1 MIKKVNNDYENNVNN
16 VNNQNKQNNHN
27 NINNENNGNE
37 DKDYQYFDEEDDF
50 KEDDDNKFNNR
61 FESVKVF
68 CNKNKK
74 AVITSLI
81 FISVIIIIIPLFII
95 LGKNNKSAS
104 TELNSSNDES
114 KKNEYVSVVAAE
126 VGDEN
131 DPEDPQSKGGNT
143 SEGVGTKMNASDLKD
158 AGNNTSKGIDVSK
171 HQGKIDWNAVA
182 ASGIDFAMIRVG
194 YRTDISGIIT
204 EDLYARYNLQKAAEE
219 GIKVGAYFF
228 STATSKEEALEEAAW
243 TSDYISKYA
252 ITYPVAYNCEGFNE
266 TDSRMYGINNTDRT
280 NYAIAFLNY
289 IQNDGYQGMLY
300 ASKSELENSQYWDT
314 SRISKSYKVW
324 VAQYPTIPYPQTNA
338 PSYSGD
344 YAMWQCTNQGLVNGI
359 NVDVDI
365 NIACFKYDT
374 VAEAKDPSGAINAD
388 NPELGITFSSVN
400 DKVTAKELTNLR
412 SLPSTSGDIV
422 ASITNGEFVT
432 RIATG
437 DNGWSKLEYNGQTVY
452 ALTRLLTDKV
462 IETKAASTK
471 GTSTNGSAT
480 NGVESGISFTAVSD
494 EVTAKEETNLRTAPN
509 TTSGTVVVAI
519 TNGTFCTRTG
529 IGDNGWSRLEYNG
542 QTVYAKTNMLTSEV
556 KQTQAPT
563 TEEDVALNEVKNMN
577 FTPMNDKVT
586 IVSRVDKVNLR
597 ALPSTVSG
605 EIKAELKPGEYVER
619 TGISNEW
626 SRLTYNGTTVYAAT
640 QYLTN

>member
-1 MIKKVNNDYENNVNN
+1 MIRKINNDYENDENN
-16 VNNQNKQNNHN
+16 RNSE
-27 NINNENNGNE
+27 NNENE
-37 DKDYQYFDEEDDF
+37 DEDYQYSEEEDDF
-50 KEDDDNKFNNR
+50 EEDDEFEEDHDIDNKLNNR
-61 FESVKVF
+61 FESVKAF

-81 FISVIIIIIPLFII
+81 FFSVIIIIIPLFLIF
-95 LGKNNKSAS
+95 GKNNKSAS
-104 TELNSSNDES
+104 TELNSGNDES
-114 KKNEYVSVVAAE
+114 RKNEYVSVVAAE

-182 ASGIDFAMIRVG
+182 ASGIEFAMIRVG

-204 EDLYARYNLQKAAEE
+204 EDLYARYNLQKATEE
-219 GIKVGAYFF
+219 GIKVGVYFF
-228 STATSKEEALEEAAW
+228 STATSKEEVLEEAAW
-243 TSDYISKYA
+243 TSNFISKYA
-252 ITYPVAYNCEGFNE
+252 ITYPVAYNCEGFTE
-266 TDSRMYGINNTDRT
+266 TDSRMYGISNKDRT

-289 IQNDGYQGMLY
+289 IKNDGYEVMLY

-314 SRISKSYKVW
+314 SRISQSYKVW

-344 YAMWQCTNQGLVNGI
+344 YAMWQCTNQGLVNGV
-359 NVDVDI
+359 NADVDI

-462 IETKAASTK
+462 IETKAAATK
-471 GTSTNGSAT
+471 GTTTNGTAT

-529 IGDNGWSRLEYNG
+529 IGDNGWSRLVYNG

-563 TEEDVALNEVKNMN
+563 TEEEGALNEVKNMN
-577 FTPMNDKVT
+577 FTPLNDKVT
-586 IVSRVDKVNLR
+586 IVSTVEKVNLR
-597 ALPSTVSG
+597 NLPSTVSG
-605 EIKAELKPGEYVER
+605 VIIIELKPGEYVER

-640 QYLTN
+640 RYLTN